1 MQYKHLGRSGLN
13 VSRLALGT
21 MNFGWVTDEA
31 TSDAAHDRPLNA
43 AMIIGWTPEELD
55 AIGEAD
61 ELEIAPVRPGGT
73 LRRPTPIW
81 VVRVGNDLYVRSYRG
96 RDGRWFRAAQATHE
110 GHISAGGVEK
120 DVRFAE
126 TDNEATNKAIDEQY
140 LAKYGRYGARYVD
153 PMVAAEA
160 RATTIK
166 LVPARDGG
174 GE

>member
-1 MQYKHLGRSGLN
+1 MQYKHLGRSGLK

-21 MNFGWVTDEA
+21 
-31 TSDAAHDRPLNA
+31 
-43 AMIIGWTPEELD
+43 
-55 AIGEAD
+55 
-61 ELEIAPVRPGGT
+61 
-73 LRRPTPIW
+73 
-81 VVRVGNDLYVRSYRG
+81 
-96 RDGRWFRAAQATHE
+96 FRAAQATHE